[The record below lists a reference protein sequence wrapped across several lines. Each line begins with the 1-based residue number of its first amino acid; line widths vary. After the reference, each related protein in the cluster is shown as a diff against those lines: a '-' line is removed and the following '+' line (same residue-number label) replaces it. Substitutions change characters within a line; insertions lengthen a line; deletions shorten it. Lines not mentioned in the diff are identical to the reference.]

1 MTNTNEQALA
11 DARNGCAVRIVR
23 TLNGHAVQVLD
34 TGETVREFGRIADA
48 REFAEKHGLD
58 VV

>member
-1 MTNTNEQALA
+1 MTNTNEQALTEA
-11 DARNGCAVRIVR
+11 LAGGSVRIVR
-23 TLNGHAVQVLD
+23 TNDGHAVRTLD
-34 TGETVREFGRIADA
+34 GETVREFGRIADA